1 MKKVENIAS
10 KIKHQLEENEKKEK
24 ILSETMPDNPRS
36 INMKNFWNNI
46 DSLGFKKQ
54 DEDPIPN
61 DDPFLVRHYIE
72 LFSQPDID
80 RDINLSKSGFPRN
93 FSQFLS
99 KYLERNAKKN
109 NLEIVDKICGFN
121 LCIERN
127 RFNFKKNMNEIDDE
141 INDLKNILSD
151 LEDINY
157 NNAIK
162 IKNFSEKQEKINM
175 ENKLKKGLYK
185 PESILTDENIY
196 DNLINQIYILQ
207 MKQFAECICGVQ
219 RKLVDNKYI
228 YKVIFEIND
237 SIP

>member
-24 ILSETMPDNPRS
+24 ILSETIPDNPRS

-121 LCIERN
+121 LW
-127 RFNFKKNMNEIDDE
+127 NF
-141 INDLKNILSD
+141 LGVQL
-151 LEDINY
+151 L
-157 NNAIK
+157 
-162 IKNFSEKQEKINM
+162 FV
-175 ENKLKKGLYK
+175 GLY
-185 PESILTDENIY
+185 S
-196 DNLINQIYILQ
+196 
-207 MKQFAECICGVQ
+207 
-219 RKLVDNKYI
+219 
-228 YKVIFEIND
+228 
-237 SIP
+237 

>member
-24 ILSETMPDNPRS
+24 TLYDTSLESTRS

-46 DSLGFKKQ
+46 NSLGFKKSSQ
-54 DEDPIPN
+54 DETLISDPY
-61 DDPFLVRHYIE
+61 LVRHYIE
-72 LFSQPDID
+72 LFSQPDIE

-99 KYLERNAKKN
+99 KYLERYAKKN
-109 NLEIVDKICGFN
+109 NLELVDKICGFN

-127 RFNFKKNMNEIDDE
+127 SFNIKKNLNELDDE
-141 INDLKNILSD
+141 INDLKKISAL

-157 NNAIK
+157 NNALK
-162 IKNFSEKQEKINM
+162 IKEYAEKQEKINLN
-175 ENKLKKGLYK
+175 NKKKKGLYT
-185 PESILTDENIY
+185 PESILTNENIY
-196 DNLINQIYILQ
+196 DNLIDQIYNLQ

-219 RKLVDNKYI
+219 R
-228 YKVIFEIND
+228 INFN
-237 SIP
+237 